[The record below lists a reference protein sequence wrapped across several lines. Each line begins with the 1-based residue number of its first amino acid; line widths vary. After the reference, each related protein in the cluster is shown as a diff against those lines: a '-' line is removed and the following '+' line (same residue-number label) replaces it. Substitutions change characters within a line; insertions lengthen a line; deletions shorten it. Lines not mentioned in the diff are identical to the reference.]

1 MGEEL
6 KGKLQQFNQKK
17 TKEEEAALE
26 KSKFEGSS
34 ITSANNTLKKDNNN
48 NINKLLSGLSMKLN
62 TIQKFNLGND
72 SDHENDEDECCK
84 NQDLLDELLTHD
96 DDLDFPD
103 EIINNNN
110 NNQNYRTKS
119 DNIKDNVSTIT
130 SKSKLKIK
138 DKDTEHGIT
147 MQNSF

>member
-1 MGEEL
+1 
-6 KGKLQQFNQKK
+6 
-17 TKEEEAALE
+17 
-26 KSKFEGSS
+26 
-34 ITSANNTLKKDNNN
+34 
-48 NINKLLSGLSMKLN
+48 MKLN